1 VSAVPEADDR
11 KDSYGRFGRDES
23 EFDRAVGFFDATYAL
38 ALTLLVTTLD
48 VEGDAATWANL
59 GSLDDVIGSQFVAF
73 LISFVVIA
81 GFWLKNHRLL
91 SSAAAIDTPLIVL
104 NLALVLTVVLLPFST
119 EALGSGAVDDLPLP
133 TAVYA
138 VNIAC
143 ASLLATLNY
152 VVARRRGLLRY
163 GTDPVTARGVLLVGL
178 LVTVVFLASVPVAYY
193 GSPEAARWSWLSLI
207 VLVRLVPFVS
217 RWRAD
222 GTPRR

>member
-1 VSAVPEADDR
+1 MPEQAEDR
-11 KDSYGRFGRDES
+11 TSPYGRFGRDES

-48 VEGDAATWANL
+48 VGGDRATWADL
-59 GSLDDVIGSQFVAF
+59 GSLDDAIGSQFVAF

-81 GFWLKNHRLL
+81 AFWLKSHRLL
-91 SSAAAIDTPLIVL
+91 SAVAAIDVPLIVL
-104 NLALVLTVVLLPFST
+104 NLVLVAAVVVLPFTT
-119 EALGSGAVDDLPLP
+119 EALGSGTVDDLPLP

-143 ASLLATLNY
+143 ASILATLNY

-163 GTDPVTARGVLLVGL
+163 DDDADTARGILLGGL
-178 LVTVVFLASVPVAYY
+178 AVAGIFFVSIPIAYY

-207 VLVRLVPFVS
+207 LLIRLVPFAAS
-217 RWRAD
+217 RWTKDPAAR
-222 GTPRR
+222 G